1 MKVGIFPPAINPIAD
16 GDYIATTARAAE
28 ERGFDCYWAPEHVV
42 LFNNY
47 ESKYPYT
54 QDGRL
59 AMRPGSGVLDPFL
72 VLTYAAANTSTIRLG
87 TGICLVPQ
95 RNPVY
100 TAKQVATLDFLSGG
114 RVDFGIGIGWQR
126 EEFDAVAV
134 PWARRGDR
142 TDSYIRLMRDLWTK
156 PEVSWSDDFYTLGPT
171 LLDPKPVQAPLP
183 VLAGGDSDAALR
195 RAARIGDG
203 WFGFDHDPG
212 SVRERIGKLTE
223 CLEAQ
228 GRSRDGFRVLISP
241 YTRRTD
247 AALVEQYA
255 EAGADELVVIGG
267 ARDAEGMVR
276 VLDDLAREVVEPAK
290 KLQEQEHA

>member
-1 MKVGIFPPAINPIAD
+1 
-16 GDYIATTARAAE
+16 
-28 ERGFDCYWAPEHVV
+28 V

-47 ESKYPYT
+47 QSKYPYT

-59 AMRPGSGVLDPFL
+59 AMRAGSGVLDPFL
-72 VLTYAAANTSTIRLG
+72 VLTHVAAHTSRIRLG

-114 RVDFGIGIGWQR
+114 RVDFGIGIGWLK
-126 EEFDAVAV
+126 EEFAAVDA
-134 PWARRGDR
+134 PWPRRGDR
-142 TDSYIRLMRDLWTK
+142 TDAYIRLMRELWTE
-156 PEVSWSDDFYTLGPT
+156 PEATWSDGFYSLGPT
-171 LLDPKPVQAPLP
+171 LCDPKPLQDPLP
-183 VLAGGDSDAALR
+183 VLVGGDSDAALR
-195 RAARIGDG
+195 RAARIGNG

-212 SVRERIGKLTE
+212 SVKESAGKLRE
-223 CLEAQ
+223 YLEAE
-228 GRSRDGFRVLISP
+228 GRSLQGFRIIISP

-255 EAGADELVVIGG
+255 EAGADELVLIGG

-276 VLDDLAREVVEPAK
+276 VLDELAEAAVLPA
-290 KLQEQEHA
+290 LRV

>member
-1 MKVGIFPPAINPIAD
+1 MKIGVFPPAINPIAN
-16 GDYIATTARAAE
+16 GDYIAATAKAAE

-47 ESKYPYT
+47 QSKYPYT

-59 AMRPGSGVLDPFL
+59 AMRAGSGVLDPFL
-72 VLTYAAANTSTIRLG
+72 VLTHVAAHTSRIRLG

-114 RVDFGIGIGWQR
+114 RVDFGIGIGWLK
-126 EEFDAVAV
+126 EEFAAVDA
-134 PWARRGDR
+134 PWPNRGDR
-142 TDSYIRLMRDLWTK
+142 TDAYIRLMRELWTQ
-156 PEVSWSDDFYTLGPT
+156 PEATWSDEFYSLAPT
-171 LLDPKPVQAPLP
+171 LCDPKPVQDPLP
-183 VLAGGDSDAALR
+183 VLVGGDSDAALR
-195 RAARIGDG
+195 RAARIGNG
-203 WFGFDHDPG
+203 WFGFDHDPS
-212 SVRERIGKLTE
+212 SVKERVGKLRE
-223 CLEAQ
+223 YLEAE
-228 GRSRDGFRVLISP
+228 GRTLEGFRVIISP

-255 EAGADELVVIGG
+255 EAGADELVLIGG

-276 VLDDLAREVVEPAK
+276 VLDELAESAVEPA
-290 KLQEQEHA
+290 LRV